1 MTCMTPV
8 HGPVVVAPPARAIGP
23 SPVRAGTAGWLV
35 VAAAVPVAAGVLL
48 ASGMRLQL
56 ASFLPLLLVSALLGT
71 VACVYHR
78 VRPNPRLALPAGLL
92 AMLVLS
98 GLLAGVI
105 SHAGLRLH
113 FPLIDPWLDHADRML
128 GIDTPWLAL
137 ALDRHA
143 GPALN
148 LIYVSAF
155 PVIFVTALWLGFS
168 GQAGRAWELGLGF
181 AGSILVAAVIA
192 VFFPALG
199 NMAYHHLD
207 GAPGLPEGAGSYYL
221 EAFHYFRDGA
231 DPRFSLQQLS
241 GVVEFPSFHMVMAL
255 LVPWGLRR
263 TGIAG
268 WIAAIWGALVVLS
281 TIAIGGHYVIDLIGG
296 LLLWAGWM
304 AVARDGRAA
313 PRT

>member
-8 HGPVVVAPPARAIGP
+8 HGPAALAPLARAIEP
-23 SPVRAGTAGWLV
+23 SSVRAGRAGWLV
-35 VAAAVPVAAGVLL
+35 VAGAVPVAAGVLL

-56 ASFLPLLLVSALLGT
+56 ASFLPLLLVSALLGG
-71 VACVYHR
+71 VACVYHW

-128 GIDTPWLAL
+128 GLDTPRLAL
-137 ALDRHA
+137 ALDRQGGA
-143 GPALN
+143 ALN
-148 LIYVSAF
+148 IIYVSAF
-155 PVIFVTALWLGFS
+155 PAIFGTALWLGFR
-168 GQAGRAWELGLGF
+168 GEAKRAWELGLGF
-181 AGSILVAAVIA
+181 AGSILVAATIA
-192 VFFPALG
+192 AFFPALG

-221 EAFHYFRDGA
+221 EAFRYFRDGH

-255 LVPWGLRR
+255 LVPWALRR
-263 TGIAG
+263 TGLAG
-268 WIAAIWGALVVLS
+268 WIATAWGALVVLS

-313 PRT
+313 PRA